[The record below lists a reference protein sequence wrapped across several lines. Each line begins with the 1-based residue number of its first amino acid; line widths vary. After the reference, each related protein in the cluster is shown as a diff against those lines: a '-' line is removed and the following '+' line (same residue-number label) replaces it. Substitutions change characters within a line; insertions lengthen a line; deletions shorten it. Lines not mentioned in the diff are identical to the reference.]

1 MSSEAIKL
9 EHITKVY
16 KLYNRNRDRL
26 KDSLGLTKKK
36 CYTEHFALRDVS
48 MEIHQGETVGIIG
61 VNGSGKSTILKI
73 ITGVLSPT
81 SGTMEI
87 NGRISALLELGA
99 GFNMEYSGIENVYLN
114 GSMIGFYALIY
125 MYIGFC
131 NGFLYKIFFDEDVKV
146 PMVLVAGSDIAYG
159 VLVYGLQFMLRGRL
173 DFFSYLQHII
183 LPEMVYTVLLTAV
196 LYRPLYRLNRW
207 LTENEWEGPKLP

>member
-61 VNGSGKSTILKI
+61 VNGSGKSTIQEDHYRCVKSDQRNDGDQWADLC
-73 ITGVLSPT
+73 S
-81 SGTMEI
+81 S
-87 NGRISALLELGA
+87 GA
-99 GFNMEYSGIENVYLN
+99 GSRF
-114 GSMIGFYALIY
+114 
-125 MYIGFC
+125 
-131 NGFLYKIFFDEDVKV
+131 
-146 PMVLVAGSDIAYG
+146 
-159 VLVYGLQFMLRGRL
+159 
-173 DFFSYLQHII
+173 
-183 LPEMVYTVLLTAV
+183 
-196 LYRPLYRLNRW
+196 
-207 LTENEWEGPKLP
+207 

>member
-61 VNGSGKSTILKI
+61 VNGSGK
-73 ITGVLSPT
+73 
-81 SGTMEI
+81 
-87 NGRISALLELGA
+87 
-99 GFNMEYSGIENVYLN
+99 
-114 GSMIGFYALIY
+114 
-125 MYIGFC
+125 
-131 NGFLYKIFFDEDVKV
+131 
-146 PMVLVAGSDIAYG
+146 
-159 VLVYGLQFMLRGRL
+159 
-173 DFFSYLQHII
+173 
-183 LPEMVYTVLLTAV
+183 
-196 LYRPLYRLNRW
+196 
-207 LTENEWEGPKLP
+207 